1 LASERRFILLFL
13 SLFVLLSALGAVV
26 GRTSPRTLAAGSRTL
41 AAPVAAPAK
50 EQTSP
55 PAIDRAL
62 SPVTKAEQPQLG
74 QLWAT
79 GLRDRLSRLASS
91 PPNPTIDNKQI
102 VSYYGN
108 PNTPSM
114 GVLGTADL
122 ETIAAELQARAR
134 SYDELNGDLGV
145 IPAIHLV
152 YAVAQYHPTDN
163 GLYLQ
168 YTSDEDVQRYL
179 DLTRRDGMLL
189 FLDLQIGRSSV
200 SAEVRKAL
208 PYLRYPQ
215 VHLAIDPEFA
225 VPDGEVPGLDL
236 GSLTGGDVNDAQS
249 ILQQLVDEESLPP
262 KILIVHQFADSMLR
276 DTTAISAYS
285 NVRLVL
291 DMDGFGLAEIKRA
304 KYEALAA
311 QPYAARAGIKLFF
324 HDDPDMMSES
334 EVLSLVPVP
343 TVVIYQ

>member
-1 LASERRFILLFL
+1 M
-13 SLFVLLSALGAVV
+13 
-26 GRTSPRTLAAGSRTL
+26 GRASPRTLAASPRT
-41 AAPVAAPAK
+41 AAALVAAPAK
-50 EQTSP
+50 EHTVR
-55 PAIDRAL
+55 PAIERAL
-62 SPVTKAEQPQLG
+62 SPVTNAEQTQLSR
-74 QLWAT
+74 LWT
-79 GLRDRLSRLASS
+79 TDLRDRLSERTSSS
-91 PPNPTIDNKQI
+91 PSPAIDNKQI

-108 PNTPSM
+108 PSTPSM

-122 ETIAAELQARAR
+122 ETIAAELQARAQ

-168 YTSDEDVQRYL
+168 YTSAEDVQRYL

-225 VPDGEVPGLDL
+225 VSDGEVPGLDL
-236 GSLTGGDVNDAQS
+236 GSLTGDDVNDAQS
-249 ILQQLVDEESLPP
+249 ILQQLVDDDDLPT

-304 KYEALAA
+304 KYEELAA

-324 HDDPDMMSES
+324 RDDPDMMSES
-334 EVLSLVPVP
+334 DVLSLVPVP